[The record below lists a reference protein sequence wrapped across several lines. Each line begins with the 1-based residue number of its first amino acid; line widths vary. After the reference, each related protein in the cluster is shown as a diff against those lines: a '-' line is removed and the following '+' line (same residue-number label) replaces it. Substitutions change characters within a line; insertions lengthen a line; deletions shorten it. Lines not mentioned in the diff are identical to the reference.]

1 MFSYVRDCDT
11 EVYELLLII
20 VRFLV
25 AFLFLMCYV
34 SAASAFKTVLNTDYS
49 VCPS

>member
-1 MFSYVRDCDT
+1 MWETDT

-25 AFLFLMCYV
+25 AFLFLMCYM
-34 SAASAFKTVLNTDYS
+34 SAGSAFEIVLNTD
-49 VCPS
+49 